1 MIDEEVKVKVKT
13 EATFIH
19 SFVRRIGSFFSLA
32 RDKKE

>member
-1 MIDEEVKVKVKT
+1 MHDDEKEKINT

-19 SFVRRIGSFFSLA
+19 SLVRMIGSFFSLA